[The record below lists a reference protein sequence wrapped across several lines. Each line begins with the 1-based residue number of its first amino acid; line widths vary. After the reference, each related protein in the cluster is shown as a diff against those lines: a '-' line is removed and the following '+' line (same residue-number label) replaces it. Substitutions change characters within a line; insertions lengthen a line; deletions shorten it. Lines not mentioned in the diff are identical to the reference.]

1 MSNIHSTAIVHKKA
15 KLGEK
20 VSVGPFSIIEENVE
34 VGDQS
39 RIHAHVLL
47 ANGARIGRN
56 CQIHNSTVVASD
68 PQDLKF
74 KGELSFMEIGDNTV
88 IREFCTLNRATAPGG
103 KTSIGSDCL
112 IMAYCHAAHDCAIG
126 NRVVMAN
133 GVQLAGHI
141 TVEDWV
147 IIGGLTAV
155 HQFCHIG
162 QHAMVGGGF
171 RVVQDVPPYILAAG
185 EPLTFKGLNIVGL
198 KRRGF
203 TTEMTRNLRRCYRII
218 YRSRLNMTQALE
230 RIRTTLEMTPEIES
244 VIQFIERSTRGIV
257 R

>member
-1 MSNIHSTAIVHKKA
+1 MTHIHPAAIVHNKA
-15 KLGEK
+15 RLGEN
-20 VSVGPFSIIEENVE
+20 VSVGPFAIIGEDVE

-47 ANGARIGRN
+47 ADGARIGRN
-56 CQIHNSTVVASD
+56 CQIHDSTVVASV

-74 KGELSFMEIGDNTV
+74 KEEPSTMEIGDNTV
-88 IREFCTLNRATAPGG
+88 IREFCTLNRATTPGG
-103 KTSIGSDCL
+103 KTSIGKDCL
-112 IMAYCHAAHDCAIG
+112 IMAYCHAAHDCVIG
-126 NRVVMAN
+126 DHVIMAN

-218 YRSRLNMTQALE
+218 YRSRLNMTQAMD

-244 VIQFIERSTRGIV
+244 VIRFIERSTRGIV